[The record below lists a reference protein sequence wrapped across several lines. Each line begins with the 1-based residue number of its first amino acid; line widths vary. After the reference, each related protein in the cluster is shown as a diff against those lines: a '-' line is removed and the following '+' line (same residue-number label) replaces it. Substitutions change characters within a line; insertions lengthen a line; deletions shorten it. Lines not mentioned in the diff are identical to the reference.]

1 MSPSRREF
9 LGTTAAAG
17 AFTILPSGIISRA
30 GRLAPSDK
38 LNVACIG
45 VGGQGWS
52 DVRGMNSENIY
63 ALCDVDDRA
72 ADRAYKAF
80 PNAKRYKDYREM
92 IDKEAKNIDAVTIA
106 VPDHS
111 HAAAAMLALHAGKH
125 VYVQKPLARTVHE
138 VRALMTEAA
147 KRPKQSTQMG
157 NQGHAAEGVRQI
169 REWFDAGILGD
180 VREVH
185 LWTNRPIWPQAID
198 RPQQAFNVPPAL
210 DWNLWLGPSP
220 ERPYNPA
227 YAPFNWRGWWDW
239 GTGAMGDMACH
250 IMDASFWT
258 LQLRYPTRVIP
269 ESTLLYSETAPK
281 SSRIT
286 YEFGARGNLPP
297 VTIVWRDGGL
307 LPPRPENWP
316 ATEAW
321 TNDDAGGQLWIGSK
335 AMLNAGT
342 YAENP
347 RLVNPDQDKALR
359 ANPPAQK
366 FARTGGV
373 HAEWIAAIK
382 GGTQPGSNIAGYAG
396 PLTEMI
402 VLGNLAVRAGRTIEL
417 DPATGRILTSGIPE
431 EWMTPR
437 YRSGW
442 TL

>member
-52 DVRGMNSENIY
+52 DVRGMSSENIY
-63 ALCDVDDRA
+63 AMCDVDDRS

-92 IDKEAKNIDAVTIA
+92 IDKESKNIDAVTIT

-138 VRALMTEAA
+138 VRALMAEAA

-316 ATEAW
+316 ASEAW

-347 RLVNPDQDKALR
+347 RLVNPDQDKALK

>member
-17 AFTILPSGIISRA
+17 AFTILPSGIIPRA
-30 GRLAPSDK
+30 GRVAPSDK

-52 DVRGMNSENIY
+52 DVRGMSSENIY
-63 ALCDVDDRA
+63 ALCDVDDRS

-92 IDKEAKNIDAVTIA
+92 MDKEAKNIDAVTITT
-106 VPDHS
+106 PDHS

-138 VRALMTEAA
+138 VRTLMAEAA

-258 LQLRYPTRVIP
+258 LQLRYPMRVIP

-347 RLVNPDQDKALR
+347 RLVNPDQDKALK

>member
-52 DVRGMNSENIY
+52 DVRGMSGENIY
-63 ALCDVDDRA
+63 AMCDVDDRS

-92 IDKEAKNIDAVTIA
+92 IDKESKNIDAVTIT

-138 VRALMTEAA
+138 VRALMAEAA

-316 ATEAW
+316 ASEAW

-347 RLVNPDQDKALR
+347 RLVNPDQDKALK

>member
-52 DVRGMNSENIY
+52 DVRGMSSENIY
-63 ALCDVDDRA
+63 ALCDVDDRS

-92 IDKEAKNIDAVTIA
+92 MDKEAKNIDAVTITT
-106 VPDHS
+106 PDHS

-138 VRALMTEAA
+138 VRALMAEAA

-347 RLVNPDQDKALR
+347 RLVNPDQDKALK

-417 DPATGRILTSGIPE
+417 DPATGRILTNGIPE

>member
-30 GRLAPSDK
+30 GRVAPSDK

-52 DVRGMNSENIY
+52 DVRGMSSENIY
-63 ALCDVDDRA
+63 ALCDVDDRS

-92 IDKEAKNIDAVTIA
+92 MDKEAKNIDAVTITT
-106 VPDHS
+106 PDHS

-138 VRALMTEAA
+138 VRTLMAEAA

-347 RLVNPDQDKALR
+347 RLVNPDQDKALK